1 MNTSKAY
8 HHGNLRE
15 DLVDAALAATD
26 RDGAVP
32 SLRAVATLAGVS
44 HNAPYRHFDNHADL
58 LGHVAARCFS
68 GLSKAI
74 KAATDAHD
82 EPIGRAR
89 AGLTAYIR
97 YGLQHPAR
105 YQLMFGDTS
114 PLASHEAVKGA
125 GAQAFESLVSA
136 ARGFGA
142 DDPYPIA
149 SRVFVMLH
157 GAVDLLRSKFYPPGV
172 GDDDDLLLEQIV
184 DSALNMLRGRV

>member
-1 MNTSKAY
+1 MNKAY

-58 LGHVAARCFS
+58 LGHVAARCFA
-68 GLSKAI
+68 GLSEAI
-74 KAATDAHD
+74 KAATEAHD

-89 AGLTAYIR
+89 AGLTAYIQ
-97 YGLQHPAR
+97 YGLRHPAR
-105 YQLMFGDTS
+105 YQLRFGDTS

-142 DDPYPIA
+142 EDPYTVA
-149 SRVFVMLH
+149 FKVFVMLH
-157 GAVDLLRSKFYPPGV
+157 GAVDLLRTKFYPSGV
-172 GDDDDLLLEQIV
+172 GNDHDFLLEKIV
-184 DSALNMLRGRV
+184 DSALNILRGKI

>member
-1 MNTSKAY
+1 MNKPY

-32 SLRAVATLAGVS
+32 SLRAVANLAGVS
-44 HNAPYRHFDNHADL
+44 HNAPYRHFDNQADL
-58 LGHVAARCFS
+58 LGHVAARCFA
-68 GLSKAI
+68 GLSDAI
-74 KAATDAHD
+74 KRATAAKD
-82 EPIGRAR
+82 EPVSRAR
-89 AGLTAYIR
+89 AGLAAYIQ

-105 YQLMFGDTS
+105 DQLMFGDTS
-114 PLASHEAVKGA
+114 PLASHGAVQGA
-125 GAQAFESLVSA
+125 GEQAFESLVSA

-149 SRVFVMLH
+149 FRVFVMLH

-172 GDDDDLLLEQIV
+172 GDDHDFLREQVV
-184 DSALNMLRGRV
+184 DSALKVLRGE